1 MKSLKALES
10 LRKLKSCGIPLEL
23 VEDVNENPLVGTL
36 FHDAYL
42 EGFFD
47 EHGYYPT
54 GDELDE
60 PVVKKLDKD
69 TKKAS

>member
-1 MKSLKALES
+1 MSLEN
-10 LRKLKSCGIPLEL
+10 LRKLRLNRVPLEL

-47 EHGYYPT
+47 EHGFYPT
-54 GDELDE
+54 GDEVSEELVVENLDE
-60 PVVKKLDKD
+60 YP
-69 TKKAS
+69 KKASA